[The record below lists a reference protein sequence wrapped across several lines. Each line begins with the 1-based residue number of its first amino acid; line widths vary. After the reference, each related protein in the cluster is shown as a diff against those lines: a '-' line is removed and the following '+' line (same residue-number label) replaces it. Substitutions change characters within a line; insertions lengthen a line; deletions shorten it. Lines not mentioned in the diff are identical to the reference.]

1 MKPVLDKLHQNL
13 KSIVKKV
20 KRYIKT
26 LWAIALIFGFAVKSY
41 AQEGIRAPLELG
53 KIEPYKMEVTY
64 DKTSHLIFPTAIRY
78 VDLGSEYL
86 IAGKAEDAE
95 NVLRIKATARDFEGE
110 TNFSVITNDGRF
122 YSFNVYYSS
131 YPEVLSYDLLT
142 LQKAVG
148 KASGNDVLFEELG
161 NNSPSLAGLLLKTI
175 YSKDKRIVKHIGA
188 KSYGIQFILKGIYI
202 HNGKYYFHTE
212 LRNRTNVPF
221 HIDFVNFKAVDKKI
235 AKRTVVQERPIIPLR
250 IYKPLNE
257 IAGKT
262 VEQNVFLL
270 DQFTI
275 DGDKILL
282 IEIFEKNGGRHQTL
296 QVENL
301 DLLKARLVNDMH
313 LKF

>member
-1 MKPVLDKLHQNL
+1 MKNHL
-13 KSIVKKV
+13 K
-20 KRYIKT
+20 T
-26 LWAIALIFGFAVKSY
+26 FWAIVLILGFAVQSF
-41 AQEGIRAPLELG
+41 AQDSIRTPLALG

-95 NVLRIKATARDFEGE
+95 NVLRVKATVRDFEPE

-131 YPEVLSYDLLT
+131 YPEAMSYDLLT
-142 LQKAVG
+142 MQKAVD
-148 KASGNDVLFEELG
+148 KANGNDVLFEELG
-161 NNSPSLAGLLLKTI
+161 NNSPSLAGLLLETI
-175 YSKDKRIVKHIGA
+175 YKNDNRIAKHIGA
-188 KSYGIQFILKGIYI
+188 KSFGIQFILKGIYI

-212 LRNRTNVPF
+212 LRNKTNVPF
-221 HIDFVNFKAVDKKI
+221 QIDFINFKVVDKKV
-235 AKRTVVQERPIIPLR
+235 AKRTVVQERPMIPLR
-250 IYKPLNE
+250 TYKPLDE
-257 IAGKT
+257 IGGKLT
-262 VEQNVFLL
+262 EQNVFLL

-275 DGDKILL
+275 ADDKVLL

-296 QVENL
+296 QVENS
-301 DLLKARLVNDMH
+301 DLIKARLINDMH

>member
-1 MKPVLDKLHQNL
+1 MKNHL
-13 KSIVKKV
+13 K
-20 KRYIKT
+20 T
-26 LWAIALIFGFAVKSY
+26 FWAIAVILGFAVQSF
-41 AQEGIRAPLELG
+41 AQDSIRTPLALG

-95 NVLRIKATARDFEGE
+95 NVLRVKATVRDFEPE

-131 YPEVLSYDLLT
+131 YPEALSYDLLT
-142 LQKAVG
+142 MQKAVD
-148 KASGNDVLFEELG
+148 KANGNDVLLEELG
-161 NNSPSLAGLLLKTI
+161 NNSPSLAGLLLETI
-175 YSKDKRIVKHIGA
+175 YKNDKRIVKHIGA
-188 KSYGIQFILKGIYI
+188 KSFGIQFILKGIYI

-212 LRNRTNVPF
+212 LRNKTNVPF
-221 HIDFVNFKAVDKKI
+221 QIDFINFKVVDKKV
-235 AKRTVVQERPIIPLR
+235 AKRTVVQERPMIPLR
-250 IYKPLNE
+250 TYKPLDE
-257 IAGKT
+257 IGGKLT
-262 VEQNVFLL
+262 EQNVFLL

-275 DGDKILL
+275 ADDKVLL

-296 QVENL
+296 QVENS
-301 DLLKARLVNDMH
+301 DLIKARLINDMH

>member
-1 MKPVLDKLHQNL
+1 MKNHF
-13 KSIVKKV
+13 
-20 KRYIKT
+20 KT
-26 LWAIALIFGFAVKSY
+26 FWEIALILGFAVQSY
-41 AQEGIRAPLELG
+41 AQDSANAKTPLALG

-95 NVLRIKATARDFEGE
+95 NVLRVKATVRDFEPE

-131 YPEVLSYDLLT
+131 YPEALSYDLLT
-142 LQKAVG
+142 MQKAVD
-148 KASGNDVLFEELG
+148 KANGNDVLFEELG
-161 NNSPSLAGLLLKTI
+161 NNSPSLAGLLLETI
-175 YSKDKRIVKHIGA
+175 YKKDKRIVKHIGA
-188 KSYGIQFILKGIYI
+188 KSFGIQFILKGIYI

-221 HIDFVNFKAVDKKI
+221 QIDFINFKVVDKKV
-235 AKRTVVQERPIIPLR
+235 AKRTVVQERPMIPLR
-250 IYKPLNE
+250 TYKPLNE
-257 IAGKT
+257 IGGKST
-262 VEQNVFLL
+262 EQNVFLL

-275 DGDKILL
+275 ADDKILL

-296 QVENL
+296 QIENS
-301 DLLKARLVNDMH
+301 DLIKARLIDDMH

>member
-1 MKPVLDKLHQNL
+1 MKNHL
-13 KSIVKKV
+13 KIF
-20 KRYIKT
+20 
-26 LWAIALIFGFAVKSY
+26 WAFALILGFAVQSY
-41 AQEGIRAPLELG
+41 AQDSARTKLALG

-95 NVLRIKATARDFEGE
+95 NVLRVKATVRDFEAE

-142 LQKAVG
+142 MQKAVD
-148 KASGNDVLFEELG
+148 KANGNDVLFEELG
-161 NNSPSLAGLLLKTI
+161 NNSPSLAGLLLETI
-175 YSKDKRIVKHIGA
+175 YKKDKRIVKHIGA
-188 KSYGIQFILKGIYI
+188 KSFGIQFILKGIYI

-221 HIDFVNFKAVDKKI
+221 QIDFINFKVVDKKI
-235 AKRTVVQERPIIPLR
+235 AKRTVVQERPLIPLR
-250 IYKPLNE
+250 TYKPLEE
-257 IAGKT
+257 IGGKST
-262 VEQNVFLL
+262 EQNVFLL

-275 DGDKILL
+275 ADDKVLL

-296 QVENL
+296 QIENS
-301 DLLKARLVNDMH
+301 DLIKARLVNDMH

>member
-1 MKPVLDKLHQNL
+1 MKNIL
-13 KSIVKKV
+13 K
-20 KRYIKT
+20 T
-26 LWAIALIFGFAVKSY
+26 FWAIALILGFAVQSF
-41 AQEGIRAPLELG
+41 AQDSIRTPLALG

-95 NVLRIKATARDFEGE
+95 NVLRVKATVRDFEPE

-131 YPEVLSYDLLT
+131 YPEALSYDLLT
-142 LQKAVG
+142 MQKAVD
-148 KASGNDVLFEELG
+148 KANGNDVLFEELG
-161 NNSPSLAGLLLKTI
+161 NNSPSLAGLLLETI
-175 YSKDKRIVKHIGA
+175 YKNDNRIVKHIGA
-188 KSYGIQFILKGIYI
+188 KSFGIQFILKGIYI

-212 LRNRTNVPF
+212 LRNKTNVPF
-221 HIDFVNFKAVDKKI
+221 QIDFINFKVVDKKV
-235 AKRTVVQERPIIPLR
+235 AKRTVVQERPMIPLR
-250 IYKPLNE
+250 TYKTLDE
-257 IAGKT
+257 IGGKLT
-262 VEQNVFLL
+262 EQNVFLL

-275 DGDKILL
+275 ADDKVLL

-296 QVENL
+296 QVENS
-301 DLLKARLVNDMH
+301 DLIKARLINDMH